1 MATFWA
7 SIFVFAI
14 LIFFHEL
21 GHFAVA
27 KAVGIKVHEFS
38 LGFGPKLFG
47 QNRAGTDYNVRLFP
61 LGGYVRMAGM
71 DPEEEN
77 IEEGMGFND
86 KTVIQRIAVISAG
99 PLMNFLLA
107 AVLMAIIFML
117 QGMPVPGTLVAG
129 VLPGQPAEQAGI
141 RSGDQIYSI
150 AGKKVNNW
158 EEIISAISNRPGQ
171 STDVVIIR
179 DKQKIELNVTP
190 VEGEEGRAMIGIS
203 RVQKLD
209 PLAAL
214 ANGCKLTFQVSVL
227 ILDFVGKMIIGQAP
241 ADLGGP
247 VRMVWEIDRAVDTGF
262 YYLLQLA
269 AFLSIN
275 LGLFNLFPI
284 PALDGSRIMF
294 LGWEGLRGHPVD
306 PNKENFIH
314 LVGFGLLMLLVVF
327 VTYNDVLQLF
337 TQGPQGS
344 P

>member
-47 QNRAGTDYNVRLFP
+47 QNRANTDYNVRLIP

-71 DPEEEN
+71 DPEEEEV
-77 IEEGMGFND
+77 EEGKGFND
-86 KTVIQRIAVISAG
+86 KTVLQRVAVIIAG

-117 QGMPVPGTLVAG
+117 QGMPVQGTTVAG

-141 RSGDQIYSI
+141 RAGDQIYSI
-150 AGKKVNNW
+150 AGEKMDDW
-158 EEIISAISNRPGQ
+158 EEIISTISSRPGQ
-171 STDVVIIR
+171 PTDFVVIR
-179 DKQKIELNVTP
+179 DEQRIELTVTP
-190 VEGEEGRAMIGIS
+190 IKGEEGRAMIGIT
-203 RVQKLD
+203 RVQKLN

-214 ANGCKLTFQVSVL
+214 VNGVKLTSQVIVL
-227 ILDFVGKMIIGQAP
+227 ILSFVGQMIVGQAP

-294 LGWEGLRGHPVD
+294 LGLEGLRGRPVD
-306 PNKENFIH
+306 PSKENFIH
-314 LVGFGLLMLLVVF
+314 MVGFGLLLLLVVF

>member
-71 DPEEEN
+71 DPEEEKV
-77 IEEGMGFND
+77 EEGKGFND
-86 KTVIQRIAVISAG
+86 KTVLQRVAVIIAG

-117 QGMPVPGTLVAG
+117 QGMPVQGTTVAG

-141 RSGDQIYSI
+141 RVGDQIYSI
-150 AGKKVNNW
+150 AGKKIADW
-158 EEIISAISNRPGQ
+158 EEIISTISSRPGLP
-171 STDVVIIR
+171 TDLVVIR
-179 DKQKIELNVTP
+179 DEQRIELTVIP
-190 VEGEEGRAMIGIS
+190 IEGEEGRAMIGIT
-203 RVQKLD
+203 RVQKLN

-214 ANGCKLTFQVSVL
+214 VNGVKLTSQVIVL
-227 ILDFVGKMIIGQAP
+227 ILSFVGQMLVGQAP

-294 LGWEGLRGHPVD
+294 LGLEGLRGRPVD
-306 PNKENFIH
+306 PTKENFIH
-314 LVGFGLLMLLVVF
+314 LVGFGLLLLLVVF

>member
-1 MATFWA
+1 MTTFWA
-7 SIFVFAI
+7 SVFVFAI

-38 LGFGPKLFG
+38 LGFGPKLFS
-47 QNRAGTDYNVRLFP
+47 QNREGTDYNLRLLP

-71 DPEEEN
+71 DPEEEDV
-77 IEEGMGFND
+77 EEGKGFND
-86 KTVIQRIAVISAG
+86 KTVIQRLAVITAG

-107 AVLMAIIFML
+107 ALLMAIIFML
-117 QGMPVPGTLVAG
+117 QGMPVTGTTVAN

-150 AGKKVNNW
+150 AGKKVADW
-158 EEIISAISNRPGQ
+158 EEIISTISNRSGQ
-171 STDVVIIR
+171 PTDLVIIR
-179 DKQKIELNVTP
+179 DNQRIELTVVP
-190 VEGEEGRAMIGIS
+190 VVGEEGRAMIGIS
-203 RVQKLD
+203 RVQKLN

-214 ANGCKLTFQVSVL
+214 GNGFKFTFQVIVL
-227 ILDFVGKMIIGQAP
+227 ILDFVGKMIVGQEP
-241 ADLGGP
+241 AELGGP
-247 VRMVWEIDRAVDTGF
+247 VRMVWEIDRAVNTGF
-262 YYLLQLA
+262 FYLLQLA

-294 LGWEGLRGHPVD
+294 LGLESLRGRPVD
-306 PNKENFIH
+306 PSKENIIH
-314 LVGFGLLMLLVVF
+314 MVGFGLLLLLFVV
-327 VTYNDVLQLF
+327 VTYNDVLQLL
-337 TQGPQGS
+337 TNS

>member
-1 MATFWA
+1 MTTFWA

-21 GHFAVA
+21 GHFVVA

-38 LGFGPKLFG
+38 LGFGPKLYG
-47 QNRAGTDYNVRLFP
+47 QSRKGTDYNVRLLP

-71 DPEEEN
+71 DPDEED
-77 IEEGMGFND
+77 IEEGKGFND
-86 KTVIQRIAVISAG
+86 KTVLQRVAVITAG

-107 AVLMAIIFML
+107 ALLMAIVFML
-117 QGMPVPGTLVAG
+117 QGMPVQGTTVAN

-150 AGKKVNNW
+150 AGKRVVDW
-158 EEIISAISNRPGQ
+158 EQIISTISNRPAQ
-171 STDVVIIR
+171 PTDIVVIR
-179 DKQKIELNVTP
+179 DQQRLELTVTP
-190 VEGEEGRAMIGIS
+190 LVGEEGRAMIGIS
-203 RVQKLD
+203 RVQKLN
-209 PLAAL
+209 PLPAL
-214 ANGCKLTFQVSVL
+214 GNGFKFTSQVTVL
-227 ILDFVGKMIIGQAP
+227 ILDFVGKMIVGQAP

-247 VRMVWEIDRAVDTGF
+247 VRMVAEIDQAVDTGF

-294 LGWEGLRGHPVD
+294 LGLESLRGRPVD
-306 PNKENFIH
+306 PSKENFIH
-314 LVGFGLLMLLVVF
+314 MVGFGLLLLLFVV

-337 TQGPQGS
+337 TNGPQGS

>member
-7 SIFVFAI
+7 SVFVFAI

-47 QNRAGTDYNVRLFP
+47 QNRGGTDYNLRLLP
-61 LGGYVRMAGM
+61 LGGFVRMAGM
-71 DPEEEN
+71 DPEEEDV
-77 IEEGMGFND
+77 EEGKGFND
-86 KTVIQRIAVISAG
+86 KSVLQRMAVIIAG

-107 AVLMAIIFML
+107 AVLMAVTFML
-117 QGMPVPGTLVAG
+117 QGMPVSGTTVAS
-129 VLPGQPAEQAGI
+129 VMPGQPAEQAGI
-141 RSGDQIYSI
+141 KSGDQIYSI
-150 AGKKVNNW
+150 AGKKVADW
-158 EEIISAISNRPGQ
+158 EEIISTISSRPGQ
-171 STDVVIIR
+171 PTDLVIIR
-179 DKQKIELNVTP
+179 DNQRIELTITP
-190 VEGEEGRAMIGIS
+190 VVGEEGRAMIGIS
-203 RVQKLD
+203 RVQKLN

-214 ANGCKLTFQVSVL
+214 ANGFKLTFQVTVL
-227 ILDFVGKMIIGQAP
+227 IVEFVGKMIVGQAP

-262 YYLLQLA
+262 YYLLYLA

-294 LGWEGLRGHPVD
+294 LGLEGLRGRPVD
-306 PNKENFIH
+306 PSKENFIH
-314 LVGFGLLMLLVVF
+314 MVGFGLLLLLVVF

-337 TQGPQGS
+337 NQS

>member
-1 MATFWA
+1 MTTFWA

-21 GHFAVA
+21 GHFVVA

-47 QNRAGTDYNVRLFP
+47 QSRAGTDYNVRLLP

-71 DPEEEN
+71 DPDEEDV
-77 IEEGMGFND
+77 EEGKGFND
-86 KTVIQRIAVISAG
+86 KTVLQRVVVITAG

-107 AVLMAIIFML
+107 ALLMATVFML
-117 QGMPVPGTLVAG
+117 QGMPVKGTTVAN

-150 AGKKVNNW
+150 AGKKVADW
-158 EEIISAISNRPGQ
+158 EQIILTISSRPAQ
-171 STDVVIIR
+171 PTDMVVIR
-179 DKQKIELNVTP
+179 DKQRIELTVTP
-190 VEGEEGRAMIGIS
+190 VVGEEGRAMIGIS
-203 RVQKLD
+203 RVQKLN

-214 ANGCKLTFQVSVL
+214 GNGFKFTSQVTLL
-227 ILDFVGKMIIGQAP
+227 ILDFVGKMIVGQAP

-247 VRMVWEIDRAVDTGF
+247 VRMVVEIDQAVDTGF

-294 LGWEGLRGHPVD
+294 LGLESLRGRPVD
-306 PNKENFIH
+306 PSKENFIH
-314 LVGFGLLMLLVVF
+314 MVGFGLLLLLFVV

-337 TQGPQGS
+337 TNGPQGS

>member
-1 MATFWA
+1 MTTFWA
-7 SIFVFAI
+7 SVFVFAI

-38 LGFGPKLFG
+38 LGFGPKLFC
-47 QNRAGTDYNVRLFP
+47 QNHKGTDYNVRLLP

-77 IEEGMGFND
+77 VEEGKGFND
-86 KTVIQRIAVISAG
+86 KTVLQRVAVITAG
-99 PLMNFLLA
+99 PLMNFFLA
-107 AVLMAIIFML
+107 ALLMAIIFIL
-117 QGMPVPGTLVAG
+117 QGVPVSGTTVAG

-150 AGKKVNNW
+150 AGKKVADW
-158 EEIISAISNRPGQ
+158 EEIISAISSRPGQ
-171 STDVVIIR
+171 STDLVIIR
-179 DKQKIELNVTP
+179 DNEKISLTVTP
-190 VEGEEGRAMIGIS
+190 VIDEEGRALIGIS
-203 RVQKLD
+203 RVQKLN

-214 ANGCKLTFQVSVL
+214 GNGFKFTFQVTVL
-227 ILDFVGKMIIGQAP
+227 ILDFVGKMIIGQEP

-247 VRMVWEIDRAVDTGF
+247 VRMVWEIDRAVNTGF

-294 LGWEGLRGHPVD
+294 LGLESLRGRPVD
-306 PNKENFIH
+306 PSKENFIH
-314 LVGFGLLMLLVVF
+314 MVGFGLLLLLVVF
-327 VTYNDVLQLF
+327 VTYNDILQLF
-337 TQGPQGS
+337 TKSLQGS

>member
-1 MATFWA
+1 MTTFWA
-7 SIFVFAI
+7 SIFVFAV

-21 GHFAVA
+21 GHFVVA

-38 LGFGPKLFG
+38 LGFGPKLYG
-47 QNRAGTDYNVRLFP
+47 QSRKGTDYNVRLLP

-71 DPEEEN
+71 DPDEED
-77 IEEGMGFND
+77 IEEGKGFND
-86 KTVIQRIAVISAG
+86 KTVLQRVAVITAG

-107 AVLMAIIFML
+107 ALLMAIVFML
-117 QGMPVPGTLVAG
+117 QGMPVQGTTVAN

-150 AGKKVNNW
+150 AGKRVVDW
-158 EEIISAISNRPGQ
+158 EQIISTISNRPAQ
-171 STDVVIIR
+171 PTDIVVIR
-179 DKQKIELNVTP
+179 DQQRLELTVTP
-190 VEGEEGRAMIGIS
+190 LVGEEGRAMIGIS
-203 RVQKLD
+203 RVQKLN
-209 PLAAL
+209 PLPAL
-214 ANGCKLTFQVSVL
+214 GNGFKFTSQVTVL
-227 ILDFVGKMIIGQAP
+227 ILDFVGKMIVGQAP

-247 VRMVWEIDRAVDTGF
+247 VRMVVEIDQAVDTGF

-294 LGWEGLRGHPVD
+294 LGLESLRGRPVD
-306 PNKENFIH
+306 PSKENFIH
-314 LVGFGLLMLLVVF
+314 MVGFGLLLLLFVV

-337 TQGPQGS
+337 TNGPQGS

>member
-7 SIFVFAI
+7 SVFVFAI

-47 QNRAGTDYNVRLFP
+47 HKRGGTDYNVRLLP
-61 LGGYVRMAGM
+61 LGGFVRMAGM
-71 DPEEEN
+71 DPEEDV
-77 IEEGMGFND
+77 EEGKGFND
-86 KTVIQRIAVISAG
+86 KTVLQRMAVITAG
-99 PLMNFLLA
+99 PLMNFFLA

-117 QGMPVPGTLVAG
+117 QGMPVQGTTVAS

-141 RSGDQIYSI
+141 KSGDQIYSI
-150 AGKKVNNW
+150 DGKKVTNW
-158 EEIISAISNRPGQ
+158 EEIITSISNRPGQ
-171 STDVVIIR
+171 PTGVVIIR
-179 DKQKIELNVTP
+179 DNQKIELTVTP
-190 VEGEEGRAMIGIS
+190 VMGEEGRAIIGIS
-203 RVQKLD
+203 RVQKLN
-209 PLAAL
+209 PLAAFSS
-214 ANGCKLTFQVSVL
+214 GVELTFKVTVI
-227 ILDFVGKMIIGQAP
+227 ILEFVGKMITGQAP

-294 LGWEGLRGHPVD
+294 LGLEGLRGRPVD
-306 PNKENFIH
+306 PAKENFIH
-314 LVGFGLLMLLVVF
+314 MIGFGLLLMLIVVI
-327 VTYNDVLQLF
+327 TYNDILQLIM
-337 TQGPQGS
+337 QGPQGFQ
-344 P
+344 